1 MGLVWGVKPGRFM
14 PILMSLNQILSLTWP
29 KPRPSHN
36 ARYLSK
42 PLAARTV
49 GALLVAAWM
58 VCWVASA
65 AAQTTRSDQSTWVQ
79 FPPRNPLAGW
89 AQVDPPK
96 TASPAPTTANANGPL
111 VSPSKVAASGMEN
124 WVRYPPAS
132 LPEGAAVP
140 LDASIQA
147 MPPTQNAAAQPNPLR
162 PDPQVTGSRKVV
174 NDIDQMPEDML
185 LPHSV
190 DESWITPTPTPTPK
204 EVLEPV
210 PQPVQL
216 TQPAPAPAPAPQQ
229 AQAHAAPPSA
239 PTATDTASDA
249 ETKEVMA
256 APAASAQAMP
266 AQVSVSEVK
275 GNPYRFDL
283 SWDNAGEVSTGL
295 ARTLGRFT
303 MENQLGMGERVGY
316 DAMYSSGLARMR
328 YFYDQG
334 MGQWGWRLGG
344 FYQAAQY
351 QFLPQS
357 YSALGVLQPSA
368 SGGLTLTSALP
379 AGDVAGRAWSV
390 SLERR
395 RFRQETASGWLDS
408 YGSEVAQA
416 QWTLTHLYR
425 RAQLTLDAGKLDL
438 AGSARQISDAQ
449 AEQTEGNFAKA
460 RWSLTSQ
467 WARSD
472 NWFATV
478 SWQGQW
484 ASKNLDPSERFGL
497 GGPQGVRAYSV
508 GEGAGSQAQLWR
520 LEWVAPN
527 ALTGPGAQV
536 AAFWDAGRTR
546 RLKFKADDAT
556 NWSNDGDLYAAGLW
570 VSGQWQGPAG
580 PLSWHL
586 TWARR
591 LGDNPWADAWGRDPD
606 GSQGRDR
613 WWFQAVQPF

>member
-1 MGLVWGVKPGRFM
+1 
-14 PILMSLNQILSLTWP
+14 
-29 KPRPSHN
+29 
-36 ARYLSK
+36 
-42 PLAARTV
+42 
-49 GALLVAAWM
+49 
-58 VCWVASA
+58 
-65 AAQTTRSDQSTWVQ
+65 
-79 FPPRNPLAGW
+79 
-89 AQVDPPK
+89 
-96 TASPAPTTANANGPL
+96 
-111 VSPSKVAASGMEN
+111 
-124 WVRYPPAS
+124 
-132 LPEGAAVP
+132 
-140 LDASIQA
+140 
-147 MPPTQNAAAQPNPLR
+147 
-162 PDPQVTGSRKVV
+162 
-174 NDIDQMPEDML
+174 
-185 LPHSV
+185 
-190 DESWITPTPTPTPK
+190 
-204 EVLEPV
+204 
-210 PQPVQL
+210 
-216 TQPAPAPAPAPQQ
+216 
-229 AQAHAAPPSA
+229 
-239 PTATDTASDA
+239 
-249 ETKEVMA
+249 MA

-334 MGQWGWRLGG
+334 MGH
-344 FYQAAQY
+344 
-351 QFLPQS
+351 
-357 YSALGVLQPSA
+357 
-368 SGGLTLTSALP
+368 
-379 AGDVAGRAWSV
+379 
-390 SLERR
+390 
-395 RFRQETASGWLDS
+395 LD
-408 YGSEVAQA
+408 
-416 QWTLTHLYR
+416 R

-449 AEQTEGNFAKA
+449 VEQTEGNFAKA

-527 ALTGPGAQV
+527 SLTGPGAQV